1 MKLTPLEVQQK
12 TFRKSR
18 FGGSD
23 AEEVAHFL
31 EAVARAMEDQ
41 TRELHRLQEAARQ
54 KDTQLAEFREREQ
67 MLQAT
72 MTTAQRVSDD
82 LKALARKEA
91 EVMLSDAELQAEKII
106 ANAQSKRLQL
116 ISDIDELKRAR
127 ATFIVQLTVLVDGHK
142 MLLQAMA
149 GTTTAEEKSKS
160 AAGPDNVSFFAPPS
174 KR

>member
-12 TFRKSR
+12 TFKKAV
-18 FGGSD
+18 FGGVD
-23 AEEVAHFL
+23 AAEVDQFLDLVAH
-31 EAVARAMEDQ
+31 AMEDQ
-41 TRELHRLQEAARQ
+41 TRDLHRLQEQLRQ
-54 KDTQLAEFREREQ
+54 KDSSLGEHKEREQ

-82 LKALARKEA
+82 LKGAARKEA

-116 ISDIDELKRAR
+116 ISEIDELKRAR
-127 ATFIVQLTVLVDGHK
+127 ATFIVQLTSLVEGHRT
-142 MLLQAMA
+142 LLNAMTGEA
-149 GTTTAEEKSKS
+149 DKSKP
-160 AAGPDNVSFFAPPS
+160 ATGGDNVAFFAPPA